1 MVVSSFYLIFAVE
14 TKMMIMKSKEYYIS
28 LILSHAEELKKN
40 FGVKSLRLFGSVSR
54 NEQKEG
60 SDVDIC
66 VDMEPKMF
74 LVVRLKRF
82 LENLL
87 ECSAAREFIDCKVTT
102 VSTSLT
108 SCKLCF
114 ICKRVNL
121 IYRKHR

>member
-1 MVVSSFYLIFAVE
+1 
-14 TKMMIMKSKEYYIS
+14 MKSREYYIS
-28 LILSHAEELKKN
+28 QILSHAEELRKN

-87 ECSAAREFIDCKVTT
+87 ECSVDIVRMHKHINPYPLAE
-102 VSTSLT
+102 
-108 SCKLCF
+108 
-114 ICKRVNL
+114 L
-121 IYRKHR
+121 I

>member
-82 LENLL
+82 LENILVL
-87 ECSAAREFIDCKVTT
+87 KV
-102 VSTSLT
+102 S
-108 SCKLCF
+108 
-114 ICKRVNL
+114 
-121 IYRKHR
+121 HAQ

>member
-82 LENLL
+82 LKN
-87 ECSAAREFIDCKVTT
+87 A
-102 VSTSLT
+102 
-108 SCKLCF
+108 
-114 ICKRVNL
+114 L
-121 IYRKHR
+121 I